1 MKITPLSFL
10 IPCVLLGA
18 ACGSPTGPSD
28 PDAFVHTVSF
38 GFCDPRAY
46 CSSRLELFPRQAVM
60 TFESRTLGAVVQRRA
75 LDGTLWTRAQ
85 EALDADA
92 LRALPDVVGCPDC
105 ADGGAESLQV
115 TFGDGRSAAVTF
127 EYGDDVQGIEEVVG
141 VLRELRQSFT
151 PPPPVDVP

>member
-1 MKITPLSFL
+1 MKISRLSLL
-10 IPCVLLGA
+10 IPLALLGA

-28 PDAFVHTVSF
+28 PTAFVHTVSF

-46 CSSRLELFPRQAVM
+46 CSSRLELFPDQAVI
-60 TFESRTLGAVVQRRA
+60 TYESRQLGSVVQRRA

-105 ADGGAESLQV
+105 ADGGAESV
-115 TFGDGRSAAVTF
+115 EVAFGDGGSAAVKF
-127 EYGDDVQGIEEVVG
+127 EYGADVQGITEVVG

-151 PPPPVDVP
+151 PPPAGVS